1 MHNYRENGTTL
12 ATMSRQVVSIK
23 LGQRVQHGKFGEGVV
38 LKFEGAGDSARVQVN
53 FSNAGTKC
61 LAVSFANLQAV

>member
-1 MHNYRENGTTL
+1 MHNYRGNGTVL
-12 ATMSRQVVSIK
+12 AAMSRPGRRHQ

-53 FSNAGTKC
+53 FSNAGTKW
-61 LAVSFANLQAV
+61 LVVSFANLQAA